1 VILKKPPVA
10 RCTEG
15 RKRNEAGGKKSKRKH
30 QTALR
35 QQT

>member
-1 VILKKPPVA
+1 MIPKKPPVA
-10 RCTEG
+10 CRTEG
-15 RKRNEAGGKKSKRKH
+15 RKRNERGGKKSKRKH